1 MKLSNQKIV
10 RVALLL
16 VLGSGQQYWLGLV
29 YVLDG
34 FKPSGQYWIV
44 IFCSIYDC
52 QRKIGL

>member
-1 MKLSNQKIV
+1 MKLNNQKIV

-16 VLGSGQQYWLGLV
+16 VLGSGQQYWLGLI

-34 FKPSGQYWIV
+34 FKPSGRYWIV